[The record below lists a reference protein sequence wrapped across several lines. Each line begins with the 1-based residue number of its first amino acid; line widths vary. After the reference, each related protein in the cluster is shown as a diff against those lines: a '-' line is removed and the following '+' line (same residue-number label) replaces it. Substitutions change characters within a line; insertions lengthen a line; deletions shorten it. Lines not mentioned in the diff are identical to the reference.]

1 MSNLQKRVLVVQGKH
16 GAHRQTFWVAN
27 ELPKEQRTLRFSD
40 GERTKPKNETVAPK
54 DRVTIS
60 YGMLFSKAAN
70 EGINHALT
78 SIGKVHSVPAGLHT
92 VPIKVAGSLEGA
104 NGVYTLW
111 SAFGPNNK
119 IMVSKW
125 ASGPAA
131 TTAHEYGHFLDHH
144 LLGNG
149 QPSLRGMATVK
160 WALQE
165 PPGAKHEIAPLMNAL
180 YRSQAA
186 RSLLKKHEENER
198 NQDHRHLEASQY
210 LLMPPE
216 MFARAYNQY
225 IGLRASSQI
234 ARETRQFQEESW
246 DRHGYQAQWTD
257 EDFAPIAREFDRLFE
272 RRGLRRRRAQ

>member
-1 MSNLQKRVLVVQGKH
+1 
-16 GAHRQTFWVAN
+16 
-27 ELPKEQRTLRFSD
+27 
-40 GERTKPKNETVAPK
+40 
-54 DRVTIS
+54 
-60 YGMLFSKAAN
+60 MLFSKAAN

-78 SIGKVHSVPAGLHT
+78 SIGKVHSVPKDLHT
-92 VPIKVAGSLEGA
+92 VPIKVVGGLEGA
-104 NGVYTLW
+104 NGMYTLW
-111 SAFGPNNK
+111 SPFGPNNK

-144 LLGNG
+144 LFGNG

-180 YRSQAA
+180 YRSQAG

-225 IGLRASSQI
+225 IGLRASPQI
-234 ARETRQFQEESW
+234 ARETQQFQESW
-246 DRHGYQAQWTD
+246 GRHGYQAQWTD